1 MYVRRKSVNESS
13 MIRWRENIP
22 GDALIAWYL
31 MYNDGQ
37 HVGNG

>member
-1 MYVRRKSVNESS
+1 

-31 MYNDGQ
+31 MYNVAR
-37 HVGNG
+37 HVGNGSSYWISP